1 MENKK
6 YDYYEAVKNSIKE
19 VLPDYEKLGGG
30 GK

>member
-6 YDYYEAVKNSIKE
+6 YDYYEAVKNSIKD

-30 GK
+30 K